1 MQSKELQLF
10 INGINKAVDYVRI
23 TMGPRG
29 RNVVMAKRYGPPSI
43 SNDGLNI
50 LRQIKFTD
58 PYENAGAQ
66 LVIALAERMNELA
79 GDATTTVSVLFQAL
93 VNESFR
99 NALPG
104 VDVMALSRGME
115 KAGIDIVAELEKIK
129 RPIKTK
135 EQVRQIATISV
146 ENKELGEMIGDTVQ
160 KVGKDGVVT
169 VEESPEFGIRSEI
182 VEGME
187 FDSGYASRGMATND
201 TFTVA
206 EYRNLPILVTDKKIS
221 VFKEIMPIMNLVAEK
236 KEKGLIIIADDIDG
250 QALQML
256 IVNKMNGG
264 LPVLAIKA
272 PAFGNQKKEIL
283 ADIAVVVGA
292 KVIDDT
298 IKLEEVKLD
307 MLGKAQRVR
316 STDKLTKIIG
326 GYGKKNQIKGRVEQ
340 LKEQVKETNIKYEKE
355 KLQERIGK
363 LSGGVAIIHVG
374 APTEREAGYKKDKIE
389 DSVNATRGAIQDGI
403 VTGGGSAFV
412 KVIKNL
418 EQKQRMD
425 TGQKTRM
432 DGEDIGYRIVLK
444 SLSVPLEQIATNVGK
459 EDGKVIVYKVQQGGK
474 NCGYDALNDTIVQDM
489 FVAGII
495 DSVRS
500 VKTAVQLAVSE
511 AATLITAGPV
521 LVEDIKDS

>member
-104 VDVMALSRGME
+104 IDVMALSRGME

-169 VEESPEFGIRSEI
+169 VEESTEFGIRSEI

-206 EYRNLPILVTDKKIS
+206 EYRNLPILVNDKKIS
-221 VFKEIMPIMNLVAEK
+221 VFKEILPIMNLVA
-236 KEKGLIIIADDIDG
+236 
-250 QALQML
+250 
-256 IVNKMNGG
+256 
-264 LPVLAIKA
+264 
-272 PAFGNQKKEIL
+272 QKKENL

-326 GYGKKNQIKGRVEQ
+326 GYGKKNQIKGRISQ

-374 APTEREAGYKKDKIE
+374 SPTEREAGYKKDKIE
-389 DSVNATRGAIQDGI
+389 DAVNATRGAILEGI
-403 VTGGGSAFV
+403 VPGGGSVFV
-412 KVIKNL
+412 KILKILEGRQEQNL
-418 EQKQRMD
+418 
-425 TGQKTRM
+425 
-432 DGEDIGYRIVLK
+432 
-444 SLSVPLEQIATNVGK
+444 
-459 EDGKVIVYKVQQGGK
+459 
-474 NCGYDALNDTIVQDM
+474 
-489 FVAGII
+489 
-495 DSVRS
+495 
-500 VKTAVQLAVSE
+500 
-511 AATLITAGPV
+511 
-521 LVEDIKDS
+521 

>member
-50 LRQIKFTD
+50 LRQVNLTD
-58 PYENAGAQ
+58 PYENAGAHI
-66 LVIALAERMNELA
+66 VIALAERMNELA

-99 NALPG
+99 HALPG
-104 VDVMALSRGME
+104 VDVMALKRGME
-115 KAGIDIVAELEKIK
+115 VACVDVVAELEGMK
-129 RPIKTK
+129 RLITTK
-135 EQVRQIATISV
+135 EQLKQIATISV
-146 ENKELGEMIGDTVQ
+146 ENKELGDIIADTVQ
-160 KVGKDGVVT
+160 KAGKDGGVT
-169 VEESPEFGIRSEI
+169 VEESPEFGIKSEI

-187 FDSGYASRGMATND
+187 FDSGYVSIGMVTSLEKRL
-201 TFTVA
+201 A
-206 EYRNLPILVTDKKIS
+206 EYTDVPILITDKRISMFKELLPIM
-221 VFKEIMPIMNLVAEK
+221 EAVAK
-236 KEKGLIIIADDIDG
+236 SGAKGLIIIADEIEG
-250 QALQML
+250 QALQTL
-256 IVNKMNGG
+256 VINKLQGG

-272 PAFGNQKKEIL
+272 PAFGAQKKEIL

-326 GYGKKNQIKGRVEQ
+326 GYGKKNQIKGRIEQ

-374 APTEREAGYKKDKIE
+374 SPTEREAGYKKDKIE
-389 DSVNATRGAIQDGI
+389 DAVNATRGAIQDGI
-403 VTGGGSAFV
+403 VTGGGSAF
-412 KVIKNL
+412 IKIVAKL
-418 EQKQRMD
+418 RQRS
-425 TGQKTRM
+425 TNEIEK
-432 DGEDIGYRIVLK
+432 IGYNIVLK
-444 SLSVPLEQIATNVGK
+444 ALSVPLEQIAANVGK
-459 EDGKVIVYKVQQGGK
+459 EDGKVIVYKVEQGGK
-474 NCGYDALNDTIVQDM
+474 NCGYDALNDTIVKDM
-489 FVAGII
+489 FVVGII

-521 LVEDIKDS
+521 ILDDVKEN